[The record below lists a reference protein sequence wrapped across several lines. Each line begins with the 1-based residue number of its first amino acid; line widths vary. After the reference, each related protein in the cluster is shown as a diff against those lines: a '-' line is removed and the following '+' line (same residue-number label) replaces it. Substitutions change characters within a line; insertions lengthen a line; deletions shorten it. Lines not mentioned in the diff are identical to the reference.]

1 MDKSYEGLLAIASS
15 MCLFFDYPDFAM
27 KTCEQLD
34 PDLLG
39 VLGLHG
45 YDAKWHSGLDSLH
58 AKDVLKYS
66 SESSHQEQLTK
77 GKIID
82 SKVE

>member
-1 MDKSYEGLLAIASS
+1 MDKSYVGLLASS

-45 YDAKWHSGLDSLH
+45 YDAECHSGLDSLH